1 MPIHSDGKNS
11 GMRASPA
18 RGGNVMSIL
27 KKVMLVLFS
36 SMIIVSFTAC
46 KKEGPAER
54 AGMKMDETVE
64 KAGEKTKEAVQKAG
78 DKVEEA
84 GEKMEESIKK

>member
-1 MPIHSDGKNS
+1 MEKLRNAGF
-11 GMRASPA
+11 A
-18 RGGNVMSIL
+18 RKGGNVMSIF

-36 SMIIVSFTAC
+36 SMIIVSFAAC

-54 AGMKMDETVE
+54 AGKKIDETVE
-64 KAGEKTKEAVQKAG
+64 KAGEEMKEAAEKAS
-78 DKVEEA
+78 DKMEEA